1 MGECGRTARAG
12 RRCQGGGGD
21 DRARCGARDRRAR
34 GADGRDAPG
43 CTAIHLGRCDGES
56 RRMTVLIVDVGNTR
70 IKWARLDGERL
81 ARGRAAMHSRW
92 RAADYA
98 RLFGARTPEL
108 VVAARR
114 AGAAVRFLSTPRRG
128 GGVTVGYAQ
137 PWRLGVDRF
146 AAAVGAHALF
156 PSVPVCVVGVG
167 TALTVDL
174 VGAEGRHRGGLI
186 VPAPQLMVATL
197 LAQTHGIRRR
207 ARGGAT
213 GGKGLFARS
222 TRDAIERGAHYAAAA
237 LIDRAVEEASVRVAR
252 QPLVVLTGGGAPA
265 LAALLRSSAVGVPDL
280 VLRGLAVLARAPASR
295 QASRAR

>member
-1 MGECGRTARAG
+1 
-12 RRCQGGGGD
+12 
-21 DRARCGARDRRAR
+21 
-34 GADGRDAPG
+34 
-43 CTAIHLGRCDGES
+43 
-56 RRMTVLIVDVGNTR
+56 MTVLIVDVGNTR

-98 RLFGARTPEL
+98 RLFGARTPERVVAASVAGARVNRAL
-108 VVAARR
+108 VAAARR